1 MEQEYIKEGDWFK
14 CTIDGVA
21 YDCYLDY
28 TYSWLFYENYLT
40 VYVKKYLYKNF
51 WFFKWKELEFECSN
65 TKTATWRD
73 YREIHDERF
82 YKVEDVRLLVWG
94 GLRSREDKIKKDKSL
109 KEDRN
114 KIKITK
120 EI

>member
-1 MEQEYIKEGDWFK
+1 MEQEYIKENDCFK
-14 CTIDGVA
+14 CTIDDVK

-28 TYSWLFYENYLT
+28 TYSVLFYEAYLK
-40 VYVKKYLYKNF
+40 VYVKKYIHKNF
-51 WFFKWKELEFECSN
+51 WFFKWKVLEFECTN
-65 TKTATWRD
+65 IKTVTWRD

-82 YKVEDVRLLVWG
+82 YKVEDIRLFVEG
-94 GLRSREDKIKKDKSL
+94 ALRRREDKIKKDKSL

-114 KIKITK
+114 KIKTTK